1 MRLDARAALQ
11 CHEYL
16 HKSFAPACFDLSE
29 RAPES
34 EMMRELKRQ
43 GDIHEART
51 IENLLTKSLDILVIN
66 KEQGEIEKELTCR
79 RADQFN
85 CANNYWGLD

>member
-11 CHEYL
+11 CHEFL
-16 HKSFAPACFDLSE
+16 HKSFAPVCFDLTD

-43 GDIHEART
+43 GDLHEART
-51 IENLLTKSLDILVIN
+51 IENLLTKNLDILVIN
-66 KEQGEIEKELTCR
+66 KDQGEIEKELST
-79 RADQFN
+79 AEALINSTAQVIIG
-85 CANNYWGLD
+85 A

>member
-16 HKSFAPACFDLSE
+16 HKSFAPACFDLTD

-43 GDIHEART
+43 GDIHEARAL
-51 IENLLTKSLDILVIN
+51 ENLLRKNLDILMIYLYTYTTN
-66 KEQGEIEKELTCR
+66 S
-79 RADQFN
+79 
-85 CANNYWGLD
+85 

>member
-11 CHEYL
+11 CHEFL
-16 HKSFAPACFDLSE
+16 HKSFAPGCFDLSE

-51 IENLLTKSLDILVIN
+51 IENLMTKNLDILVIN
-66 KEQGEIEKELTCR
+66 KDQDHSQF
-79 RADQFN
+79 RALLVRQFFLHKPN
-85 CANNYWGLD
+85 